1 MMAGEKPLASV
12 EIRGSVGWVTL
23 DRPDRMN
30 AMSRAL
36 LEQLLAI
43 LQELSGDAT
52 VRAVVLTGAGS
63 SFCAGGDLRQSLKE
77 ITGDGPIAEQTAELR
92 RFMRTSQLLAEMDKP
107 TIAAVNGACAGGGL
121 GLALAADIRLAS
133 ENAVFTTGFLTVGV
147 SGDFGTTW
155 GLSRAVGPALA
166 RELYL
171 TGRRLGADEALRL
184 GLVSAVHP
192 ADELMAAAEAVAV
205 SVARQ
210 APLAVRA
217 IKRNFNALPASL
229 AEVLEMEAARHV
241 RCTNSAD
248 AEEARL
254 AFLDK
259 RPPNFERR

>member
-1 MMAGEKPLASV
+1 
-12 EIRGSVGWVTL
+12 
-23 DRPDRMN
+23 
-30 AMSRAL
+30 
-36 LEQLLAI
+36 
-43 LQELSGDAT
+43 
-52 VRAVVLTGAGS
+52 
-63 SFCAGGDLRQSLKE
+63 
-77 ITGDGPIAEQTAELR
+77 
-92 RFMRTSQLLAEMDKP
+92 MDKP